1 MVSTRETD
9 QALKRDVG
17 NLTDEPTNA
26 ITEFAIVGLVVILL
40 AFILSIFG
48 MFIYMDKGDVEVLS
62 SQLGGSNPISL
73 GALLTG
79 LVAAGGITYAIDRDR
94 GNRFTLEDG
103 SSIQVLISTVALIA
117 VILNVVWEYMRSVTS
132 VHKQHVERFI
142 KEQQSSNAT
151 DEAPTL
157 SFVDLVFA
165 WFSPNVLMV
174 AFVSAGALAI
184 FFTLSTA
191 SRPDLQRI
199 HNKTQAVSKRLA
211 SRENATAFLQ
221 LLNTELGD
229 FRPALSRASHW
240 KSRSLLI
247 GLIVAGTICVFQAT
261 YTSENSLIATVA
273 FLVLGVLG
281 MSCLAFAFK
290 QHRRQVLS
298 FGLLVQK
305 STAYYYLSMLGLV
318 TLGTVAVGF
327 LLAPALGGVLLAVTV
342 SYCVLH
348 FLFIHKV
355 KKFQNKAIRQ
365 RKKAEL

>member
-157 SFVDLVFA
+157 SFVDLVC
-165 WFSPNVLMV
+165 
-174 AFVSAGALAI
+174 
-184 FFTLSTA
+184 
-191 SRPDLQRI
+191 
-199 HNKTQAVSKRLA
+199 
-211 SRENATAFLQ
+211 
-221 LLNTELGD
+221 LL
-229 FRPALSRASHW
+229 
-240 KSRSLLI
+240 
-247 GLIVAGTICVFQAT
+247 
-261 YTSENSLIATVA
+261 
-273 FLVLGVLG
+273 
-281 MSCLAFAFK
+281 
-290 QHRRQVLS
+290 
-298 FGLLVQK
+298 
-305 STAYYYLSMLGLV
+305 
-318 TLGTVAVGF
+318 GF
-327 LLAPALGGVLLAVTV
+327 PRT
-342 SYCVLH
+342 C
-348 FLFIHKV
+348 
-355 KKFQNKAIRQ
+355 
-365 RKKAEL
+365 